1 MKRPPDLN
9 ALNGVQ
15 RAAVLLLSLGEA
27 DAAEVLKHMDAK
39 EVQKLGLAMA
49 TMGAVSREQ
58 VATVMDD
65 FSGALDRQTS
75 LGVGA
80 DDYIRAV
87 LMQALGADKAGS
99 LIDRILL
106 GRNTTGLDTLKWM
119 DPRAISDLVR
129 HEHPQIIAI
138 VLSHLDADQAAE
150 TLKLLPERTRA
161 DVLLRIATL
170 DGIPP
175 NALNELNEIMERQFA
190 GNQNLKSSAVG
201 GIKVA
206 ANILNFMDTGQD
218 QSLLGAIRKVDEQLG
233 QRIQDLMFVFDDLIE
248 LDDRELQAV
257 LREVSGERL
266 GVALRGADPK
276 VRDKITR
283 NMSQRAAEILIEDME
298 ARGPVRLSD
307 VETAQKDI
315 LTLVRRLADE
325 GTITLGSGN
334 AEELV

>member
-1 MKRPPDLN
+1 MGDMT
-9 ALNGVQ
+9 GVQ

-27 DAAEVLKHMDAK
+27 DAAEVLKHMGAK

-49 TMGAVSREQ
+49 TMGPVSREQ
-58 VATVMDD
+58 VTGVMDD
-65 FSGALDRQTS
+65 FHGALERQTS

-87 LMQALGADKAGS
+87 LVQALGADKAGS

-119 DPRAISDLVR
+119 DPRAIADLVR

-138 VLSHLDADQAAE
+138 VMSHLDPDQAADA
-150 TLKLLPERTRA
+150 LKLMPERTRA

-201 GIKVA
+201 GVKVA
-206 ANILNFMDTGQD
+206 ANILNFMESGQD
-218 QSLLGAIRKVDEQLG
+218 QGLLGAIRKIDPQLC

-248 LDDRELQAV
+248 LDDRELQIV
-257 LREVSGERL
+257 LREVSGDRL
-266 GVALRGADPK
+266 GIALRGADPR
-276 VRDKITR
+276 VREKITR

-307 VETAQKDI
+307 VESAQKEI
-315 LTLVRRLADE
+315 LTIVRRLADE
-325 GTITLGSGN
+325 GALTLGGGGN
-334 AEELV
+334 AEALV

>member
-9 ALNGVQ
+9 SLTGVQ
-15 RAAVLLLSLGEA
+15 RAAVLLLALGEV

-87 LMQALGADKAGS
+87 LVQALGADKAGS

-119 DPRAISDLVR
+119 DPRAIADLVR

-138 VLSHLDADQAAE
+138 VLSHLDADQAADA
-150 TLKLLPERTRA
+150 LKLLPERTRA

-218 QSLLGAIRKVDEQLG
+218 QSLLGAIRKVDAALG
-233 QRIQDLMFVFDDLIE
+233 QRIQDLMFVFDDLNE

-266 GVALRGADPK
+266 GIALRGADPK

-283 NMSQRAAEILIEDME
+283 NMSQRAAEILLEDME

-307 VETAQKDI
+307 VEAAQKEI

-325 GTITLGSGN
+325 GTITLGGGN